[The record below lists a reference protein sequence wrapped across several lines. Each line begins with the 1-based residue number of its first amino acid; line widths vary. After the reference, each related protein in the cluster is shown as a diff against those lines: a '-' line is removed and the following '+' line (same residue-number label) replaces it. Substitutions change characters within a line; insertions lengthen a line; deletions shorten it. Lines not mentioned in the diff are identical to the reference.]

1 MTDNSTF
8 AFFNPTGGD
17 DVRDVTAIFY
27 AASAVFLSYFEL
39 FRRCAV
45 HVPQVVGAILRRQS
59 VLVAAQ
65 FPCFPP
71 FMAIV

>member
-8 AFFNPTGGD
+8 AFFNPTAGD
-17 DVRDVTAIFY
+17 DVFDVTAIFY

-39 FRRCAV
+39 FQRCAV
-45 HVPQVVGAILRRQS
+45 RVSPVVDAILHRNH

-71 FMAIV
+71 FKAIV